1 MKRFLCAVLLLCML
15 CSCTRVGRNY
25 NLNFESLST
34 KFHAKID
41 GTEYEGNMAFDTA
54 FNMILT
60 ITYPDIIKGLT
71 MTFTADNVIT
81 ACDNVDDTHCAEDFP
96 NDFAF
101 REIYN
106 ALKQGAINGG
116 FQKNADKA
124 YEMTCGGVTV
134 IADDKGNITSAEVK
148 NGFFIFGL

>member
-1 MKRFLCAVLLLCML
+1 ML
-15 CSCTRVGRNY
+15 CSCTRSGKNY

-41 GTEYEGNMAFDTA
+41 GSEYEGYMVFDTA

-60 ITYPDIIKGLT
+60 MTYPDIIKGFT
-71 MTFTADNVIT
+71 MTFTNETVTT
-81 ACDNVDDTHCAEDFP
+81 AIDNVDDTHETAEFP

-106 ALKQGAINGG
+106 ALKHGAVNGG
-116 FQKNADKA
+116 FQKNANGA
-124 YEMTCGGVTV
+124 FEMTCGGVTV
-134 IADDKGNITSAEVK
+134 VADEKGNITSAELK